1 MSKPITRHV
10 IERARMLIAD
20 ESQWCRG
27 ALARDERGRQVDPT
41 DTTARRRC
49 AFGALVAAAFELVG
63 DTRQAHDLA
72 NVAARAIRCASSLI
86 NTNDTEDTPLCW
98 RSSVRRWLL
107 TRRSTPPA

>member
-49 AFGALVAAAFELVG
+49 AFGGLVAAAFEFVG
-63 DTRQAHDLA
+63 IRGKPMIWQMSPH
-72 NVAARAIRCASSLI
+72 ARSGA
-86 NTNDTEDTPLCW
+86 
-98 RSSVRRWLL
+98 LL
-107 TRRSTPPA
+107 P